1 MRILLV
7 EDDAMLGKA
16 VSTGLSQLGNA
27 VDWVH
32 DGRSAIEAAHAN
44 EYHAMVLDLG
54 LPKCDG
60 MEVLAK
66 LRRNGWS
73 VPVIIIT
80 ARDSVQDRVGGLDSG
95 ADDFIVKPFDMG
107 ELGARLR
114 AVVRRGAGRTQ
125 ALLEHGPLALDSAGR
140 VVTLDGQP
148 VQLTPREFTLL
159 QQLLEH
165 RGQVLSRAQLE
176 ENMYSWAQE
185 IESNAI
191 EVHIHH
197 LRRKLGKDLIRTVH
211 GLGYTIGTRQE
222 TA

>member
-7 EDDAMLGKA
+7 EDDHMLGKA

-32 DGRSAIEAAHAN
+32 DGAAAIAAAHAN

-54 LPKCDG
+54 LPKTSG
-60 MEVLAK
+60 MEVLGR
-66 LRRNGWS
+66 LRRHGWS

-80 ARDSVQDRVGGLDSG
+80 ARDGVQDRVGGLDGG
-95 ADDFIVKPFDMG
+95 ADDFIVKPFDLD

-125 ALLEHGPLALDSAGR
+125 ALIHHGDLVMDCSGR
-140 VVTLDGQP
+140 TVTLRNA
-148 VQLTPREFTLL
+148 VVALTPREFTLL

-165 RGQVLSRAQLE
+165 RGQVLSRSQLE

-211 GLGYTIGTRQE
+211 GLGYTIESRSE
-222 TA
+222 R

>member
-54 LPKCDG
+54 LPRADG
-60 MEVLAK
+60 MEVLSR

-80 ARDSVQDRVGGLDSG
+80 ARDSVQDRVGGLDGG

-191 EVHIHH
+191 EVHVHH

-211 GLGYTIGTRQE
+211 GLGYTIGTRHE